1 MPTWADL
8 KLRVQREMNMED
20 SDFISD
26 DELLS
31 YANRAINKAESII
44 LNLNADYFLA
54 EPATISLVSGTAS
67 YSLPADIYG
76 QKIKMLQYDNGSE
89 DYQIKK
95 LKDLSKIPVIETG
108 DQYQYVLTS
117 SYTNGNKIR
126 LYPTP
131 DESGAFVTI
140 WYLRNAE
147 ELADDEDEIDLP
159 EAYDY
164 ITQYMKDMCI
174 NKERNTPDAPPSA
187 NLLKEEELL
196 IQSLHQRTVDD
207 QVVTAAEVQE
217 FIDEGY

>member
-8 KLRVQREMNMED
+8 RLRVQREMNMED
-20 SDFISD
+20 SDFVTSA
-26 DELLS
+26 EMLS

-54 EPATISLVSGTAS
+54 EPVTLSLVSGQQT

-76 QKIKMLQYDNGSE
+76 QKIKMLQYYNGSQ

-95 LKDLSKIPVIETG
+95 ITDFSTIPRIQAS
-108 DQYQYVLTS
+108 DQYKYILTS
-117 SYTNGNKIR
+117 HYTNGHKIR

-131 DESGAFVTI
+131 AESGDYVTV

-147 ELADDEDEIDLP
+147 ELVDDADNIDLP

-164 ITQYMKDMCI
+164 ITQYIKDMCI

-187 NLLKEEELL
+187 NLMKEEELL
-196 IQSLHQRTVDD
+196 VASLHQRTVDE
-207 QVVTAAEVQE
+207 QLVSPMEIQEYMNEVS
-217 FIDEGY
+217 